1 MYKAILNG
9 HAFSHSFIWQI
20 KIYISTMVTLFFF
33 PSTGLLR
40 PIPLLQYK
48 EAFDDSE
55 SEPVMK
61 LLMWFVCACVFYFNW
76 MVNPVCPDAQIQNNL
91 SVLIW
96 RQRSRWG
103 GWGAGQLSGADV
115 IPGALR
121 KLTLFPICP
130 VFQGNHTSLA
140 NHPYWIGGVKPVL
153 S

>member
-1 MYKAILNG
+1 MHLIINLFDKTKFISQHYG
-9 HAFSHSFIWQI
+9 HP
-20 KIYISTMVTLFFF
+20 FF
-33 PSTGLLR
+33 PSSGLLR

-76 MVNPVCPDAQIQNNL
+76 MVNPVCPDAQVQNNL

-140 NHPYWIGGVKPVL
+140 NHPYWIGGMKPVL